1 MLWTQPYIV
10 IAMIEMGVGFVIT
23 SLIINERSRSAYFK
37 SLYFIQLV
45 VNTMAFGAFLI
56 EYVHFVSD
64 HFVIEGALQG
74 ILIHLPDP
82 DALIQQLLAISI
94 ILTILTGILY
104 LMVRS
109 TEKNTIG
116 NLFYS
121 NTTPIAILN
130 DAELFDSNQA
140 FDEVIKG
147 TSLSHLRNQEKVTIS
162 GKTYLVKRYRSQSL
176 FTRNGILTLV
186 LQDVSDQEVALRRLD
201 QLDKRLSM
209 VSLLLKNKLDLLE
222 KLIALKS
229 KNQIAIELHDEIGHN
244 LTLSISLLERMKDP
258 ELRKSI
264 PEGSI
269 ERMLE
274 EGMLITESLTH
285 ESHRPILGDYLQEM
299 LESYILYLKWVGIRV
314 DLDFPEQPLRLTQN
328 GIMSLY
334 AICKEAFSNTVKYGR
349 ADVVKVI
356 ISIRKRNLE
365 ELLELRI
372 EDNGLGCHR
381 IIEGNGL
388 KAIRA
393 RVERNGGS
401 FIYDGNRGF
410 AMVCVFP
417 LQQIS
422 EVTI

>member
-1 MLWTQPYIV
+1 
-10 IAMIEMGVGFVIT
+10 
-23 SLIINERSRSAYFK
+23 
-37 SLYFIQLV
+37 
-45 VNTMAFGAFLI
+45 
-56 EYVHFVSD
+56 
-64 HFVIEGALQG
+64 
-74 ILIHLPDP
+74 
-82 DALIQQLLAISI
+82 
-94 ILTILTGILY
+94 
-104 LMVRS
+104 
-109 TEKNTIG
+109 
-116 NLFYS
+116 
-121 NTTPIAILN
+121 
-130 DAELFDSNQA
+130 
-140 FDEVIKG
+140 
-147 TSLSHLRNQEKVTIS
+147 
-162 GKTYLVKRYRSQSL
+162 
-176 FTRNGILTLV
+176 
-186 LQDVSDQEVALRRLD
+186 
-201 QLDKRLSM
+201 
-209 VSLLLKNKLDLLE
+209 
-222 KLIALKS
+222 
-229 KNQIAIELHDEIGHN
+229 
-244 LTLSISLLERMKDP
+244 LERMKDP
-258 ELRKSI
+258 DLRKSI

-274 EGMLITESLTH
+274 EGKLITQSLTQ
-285 ESHRPILGDYLQEM
+285 ESRSPILGNYLQEM

-349 ADVVKVI
+349 ADVVKVF
-356 ISIRKRNLE
+356 ISIRKRNLD

-422 EVTI
+422 EVTL

>member
-10 IAMIEMGVGFVIT
+10 IAMIEMGFGFVIT

-37 SLYFIQLV
+37 SLYLIQLI
-45 VNTMAFGAFLI
+45 VNTLAFSAFLI

-64 HFVIEGALQG
+64 HFEIDGALQG

-82 DALIQQLLAISI
+82 NALIQQLLAISI

-109 TEKNTIG
+109 TERNTIG

-130 DAELFDSNQA
+130 DAELFDSNLA
-140 FDEVIKG
+140 FDEIIKG
-147 TSLSHLRNQEKVTIS
+147 TSLSHLHNQEKVTIQ
-162 GKTYLVKRYRSQSL
+162 GKTYLIKRYRSQSL

-258 ELRKSI
+258 DLRKSI

-274 EGMLITESLTH
+274 EGKLITQSLTQ
-285 ESHRPILGDYLQEM
+285 ESRSPILGNYLQEM

-349 ADVVKVI
+349 ADVVKVF
-356 ISIRKRNLE
+356 ISIRKRNLD

-422 EVTI
+422 EVTL